1 MQQLM
6 LWRKAMVNIMFLLLL
21 LMDRFPEIQIQEDA
35 KGLVYKN
42 KQLLILW
49 LLQDGPWDEM
59 QQFDNN
65 ITEPLFDNVQEK
77 KGGPYKASIS
87 LSQCAICSLGDVS
100 TLKLGK
106 VKHNGYAGSSGG
118 RDIERVD
125 ISVDEGKSW
134 IEALR
139 CQKSGVQYIIDVS
152 LDRLG
157 GK

>member
-87 LSQCAICSLGDVS
+87 LMCYMFSRRCEHTKAW
-100 TLKLGK
+100 
-106 VKHNGYAGSSGG
+106 
-118 RDIERVD
+118 
-125 ISVDEGKSW
+125 EGKTQW
-134 IEALR
+134 ICR
-139 CQKSGVQYIIDVS
+139 IKWWQ
-152 LDRLG
+152 RH
-157 GK
+157 

>member
-65 ITEPLFDNVQEK
+65 ITEPLFDNVQ
-77 KGGPYKASIS
+77 
-87 LSQCAICSLGDVS
+87 CAICSLGDVS

>member
-65 ITEPLFDNVQEK
+65 ITEPLFDNVQ
-77 KGGPYKASIS
+77 
-87 LSQCAICSLGDVS
+87 CAICSLGDVS

-106 VKHNGYAGSSGG
+106 DQVVAETLRESIFLLMKEKAGL
-118 RDIERVD
+118 
-125 ISVDEGKSW
+125 KP
-134 IEALR
+134 
-139 CQKSGVQYIIDVS
+139 
-152 LDRLG
+152 
-157 GK
+157 